1 MSAKQ
6 RRRRALEAQ
15 SEWTPTLI
23 EAYDREIGRV
33 ARQYALDCFPHVI
46 EIITAEQ
53 MMDAYASIG
62 MPVYYHH
69 WSFGKHFLATE
80 RAYKRGQM
88 GLAYEIVINSD
99 PCIAY
104 LQEENTMTMQALVI
118 AHAAYGHNSFFKGNY
133 LFRTWTAP
141 DAIVDYL
148 VFARNFIADC
158 EEKYGV
164 DEVKQ
169 LLDSCH
175 ALLNVGVDRYKRPP
189 RLSLATERARQKER
203 EAYLQSQVNE
213 LWRTLPEKQR
223 GEHKARKR
231 FPEEP
236 EENLLYF
243 IEKNAPLLE
252 PWQREIIRIV
262 RKIGQYFHPQRQTQ
276 LMNEGWACFWHYT
289 LLNALY
295 DEGLLSDGFMLEFLQ
310 AHTNVVYQPPY
321 NSNYYNGINPYALGF
336 ALWRDLR
343 RVCTNPTEEDRAW
356 FPEIAGSDWRTTF
369 EFAMRNFKD
378 ESFVGQYLSPQLM
391 REFRLFAVLDDDRER
406 RLKVEAIHDET
417 GYRAVRSLLSEQY
430 DLSHR
435 EPNIQVWSANV
446 HGDRT
451 LTLRH
456 YLHRR
461 RPLADNRDELLRH
474 VAALWGFPVQLEE
487 EDESGLV
494 RPVSLIHVD
503 RRRAVD

>member
-164 DEVKQ
+164 DEVEQ

-213 LWRTLPEKQR
+213 LWRT
-223 GEHKARKR
+223 
-231 FPEEP
+231 
-236 EENLLYF
+236 
-243 IEKNAPLLE
+243 
-252 PWQREIIRIV
+252 
-262 RKIGQYFHPQRQTQ
+262 
-276 LMNEGWACFWHYT
+276 
-289 LLNALY
+289 
-295 DEGLLSDGFMLEFLQ
+295 
-310 AHTNVVYQPPY
+310 
-321 NSNYYNGINPYALGF
+321 
-336 ALWRDLR
+336 LR